1 MKLPVVVHALVRQAT
16 EGDVASA
23 QAVAGGCI
31 NQAARVM
38 TRRGPLFV
46 KWQQGAPSGFF
57 ESEVDG
63 LERLAAT
70 QTVRVPRVYGVLRAQ
85 RCAAIAMEWIEPGQ
99 GDSQWME
106 DAGRR
111 LAQLHSQRGLMPGL
125 AVDNVIGALPQA
137 NSSETGESWGAFFR
151 RQRLEAL
158 APGLSA
164 RVRQKLERFDSEAFT
179 PEPDGGCALLHGDL
193 WSGNVVSG
201 AGGEGWCVDPAV
213 YAGHPEVDLAMT
225 RLFGGFPNRFYR
237 SYEEVAGPLGRE
249 WTDRAE
255 VLNLYPLL
263 VHVRLFGGGYERQVE
278 AVLDRFA
285 GSTR

>member
-1 MKLPVVVHALVRQAT
+1 MNLPVVVHTLVTQAT
-16 EGDVASA
+16 GGDVASA
-23 QAVAGGCI
+23 KAVAGGCV

-46 KWQQGAPSGFF
+46 KWHQGAPAGFF
-57 ESEVDG
+57 ESEADG

-70 QTVRVPRVYGVLRAQ
+70 QTVRVPRVYAVSRAQ
-85 RCAAIAMEWIEPGQ
+85 GCAAIAMEWIAPGQ
-99 GDSQWME
+99 GDHRSME

-111 LAQLHSQRGLMPGL
+111 LAQLHSQRGLPPGL
-125 AVDNVIGALPQA
+125 ALDNVIGALPQS
-137 NSSETGESWGAFFR
+137 NSSDSGESWGSFFR

-158 APGLSA
+158 ASGLSA
-164 RVRQKLERFDSEAFT
+164 RVRRKLERFDSEPFT
-179 PEPDGGCALLHGDL
+179 PEPDGGCALVHGDL
-193 WSGNVVSG
+193 WSGNVVAG

-213 YAGHPEVDLAMT
+213 YAGHPAVDLAMT
-225 RLFGGFPNRFYR
+225 RLFGGFSDRFYR

-263 VHVRLFGGGYERQVE
+263 VHVQLFGGGYERQVE
-278 AVLDRFA
+278 AVLDRFG
-285 GSTR
+285 GSAR